1 MTPATP
7 ATSDE
12 AVLHERLLVDVY
24 TSVYTSTVPKTVAV
38 RELRTELARLLDE
51 VVNRREHVVVRRR
64 GQPAAVLI
72 PIDEY
77 DALEETAEILSD
89 AETRHAVDAGLPSWT
104 SGRPS
109 ASTMFDASSPHAADR
124 ADPRRPEWSWPESSW
139 PESSWPGGR
148 SLSYSASAG
157 L

>member
-12 AVLHERLLVDVY
+12 AVPHERLLVDVY

-38 RELRTELARLLDE
+38 RELRMELARWLDE
-51 VVNRREHVVVRRR
+51 VVDRREHVVVTRR

-72 PIDEY
+72 PIDGY

-89 AETRHAVDAGLPSWT
+89 AETRHAVDAGLAELDERQTVSLDDV
-104 SGRPS
+104 RREL
-109 ASTMFDASSPHAADR
+109 AA
-124 ADPRRPEWSWPESSW
+124 RR
-139 PESSWPGGR
+139 R
-148 SLSYSASAG
+148 SR
-157 L
+157 